1 MQVAEDLKQRGN
13 TCFANGDVNGAE
25 AAYLQ
30 AIKVLTNRQ
39 EHQQEQEQE
48 KEQQEYKEKVS
59 SIDNATR
66 QLLATL
72 YSNLSNVYHA
82 QGSYEKSWEAA
93 RKATD
98 CESTFAKAWL
108 RYIHARRLSGYPFEA
123 FVTLLRYFR
132 PLLRNQNMSSSSVL
146 NLGDI
151 SEEVEVPLFRDL
163 GLSNV
168 SSYIELQDYKGGVG
182 IVARRAI
189 KPNEVILVEKRFE
202 TSFVDAD
209 LSSQGDLT
217 TQKIVEY
224 FAKKIY
230 PHQRD
235 HSQEW
240 ERFKKEFKGC
250 WPRCPE
256 DISNETR
263 EEMIHAL
270 RVQFPDIDESDFEDL
285 FSFAVMCRY
294 NCFHSGFFRACA
306 LANHSCLANAAMKFN
321 PQDNTVTL
329 IAVRPIN
336 PGDFI
341 NVKYFNDAHFLM
353 GVGKRREH
361 LRSWLFWCACERC
374 CMDNNSDAKEE
385 YVQCS
390 NCQKYTHLPLVSA
403 TISINEKDPLLLS
416 EKPCNNCGE
425 IQTWS
430 PERQMMVSR
439 LVLSF
444 SKITTSM
451 RYQEVAEWLL
461 VKLRQVA
468 EFHVHHVHWLYRVL
482 FYFFCVPVTSIVN
495 KTFETFTKLG
505 WQTSQIEDLLR
516 EYGIRPLYMQAVYD
530 STNKTLSQERKER
543 KQGQDTDRTLSTHNT
558 SDNNNN
564 NIALNTTVTDRAT
577 DKLSPEEVEGVV
589 AVNDIGAAGG
599 DVLYILCVLWR
610 LISPFYPPYEGWA
623 LHRAICQLVLFA
635 HTRPNEMAAMPAAE
649 AAGLLRLHG
658 RYLGAAEIS
667 MWMHA
672 YNMHKPTAQRKGLLT
687 SKQIKKAFQP

>member
-1 MQVAEDLKQRGN
+1 MEVAKDLKQKGN

-25 AAYLQ
+25 AAYLHC
-30 AIKVLTNRQ
+30 IKVLTNN
-39 EHQQEQEQE
+39 QQQKKE
-48 KEQQEYKEKVS
+48 KEEMD
-59 SIDNATR
+59 SIPSDDATR

-72 YSNLSNVYHA
+72 YSNLSNVYHV
-82 QGSYEKSWEAA
+82 QGSYDKSWEAA
-93 RKATD
+93 QKATNCD
-98 CESTFAKAWL
+98 STFTKAWL
-108 RYIHARRLSGYPFEA
+108 RYMQARRLAGYPFEA

-132 PLLRNQNMSSSSVL
+132 PLIRRHNSSSTSAL

-151 SEEVEVPLFRDL
+151 SEEVEEPLYRDL

-168 SSYIELQDYKGGVG
+168 SPHIELQDYKGGVG
-182 IVARRAI
+182 IVAHRAI

-202 TSFVDAD
+202 TSFVDPS
-209 LSSQGDLT
+209 LNTQGDLT

-224 FAKKIY
+224 FARKIY

-270 RVQFPDIDESDFEDL
+270 RVQFPDMNESDFEDL

-321 PQDNTVTL
+321 PQLNTVTL

-336 PGDFI
+336 PGDFV
-341 NVKYFNDAHFLM
+341 NVKYFSDAHFLM
-353 GVGKRREH
+353 GVGKRREY

-374 CMDNNSDAKEE
+374 CRDNDNEAKEE
-385 YVQCS
+385 YVQCT
-390 NCQKYTHLPLVSA
+390 NCQKYTHLPLVSDPK
-403 TISINEKDPLLLS
+403 TINDNDAFLLN
-416 EKPCNNCGE
+416 EKPCIHCGE
-425 IQTWS
+425 IQTWPS
-430 PERQMMVSR
+430 EKKLRVSHS
-439 LVLSF
+439 LLSF
-444 SKITTSM
+444 NEVTSNIKFP
-451 RYQEVAEWLL
+451 EVAEWLL
-461 VKLRQVA
+461 VKLREIS

-495 KTFETFTKLG
+495 ETFETFTKLG
-505 WQTSQIEDLLR
+505 WNSSHIEDLLR
-516 EYGIRPLYMQAVYD
+516 DYGIRELYMQSISN
-530 STNKTLSQERKER
+530 STNKSFIQEKER
-543 KQGQDTDRTLSTHNT
+543 QDTDYTLSTRNT
-558 SDNNNN
+558 YGNTIDNDI
-564 NIALNTTVTDRAT
+564 NIALNTTGTDGAS
-577 DKLSPEEVEGVV
+577 DKLTPEEVR
-589 AVNDIGAAGG
+589 GG
-599 DVLYILCVLWR
+599 DILYVLCVLWQ
-610 LISPFYPPYEGWA
+610 LISPFYPEYEGWA

-635 HTRPNEMAAMPAAE
+635 HTHPNEERALPAAE
-649 AAGLLRLHG
+649 AMALLRYHG
-658 RYLGAAEIS
+658 KYLGPAEIS
-667 MWMHA
+667 TWIHA
-672 YNMHKPTAQRKGLLT
+672 YNMHKPTGQRKGLLT